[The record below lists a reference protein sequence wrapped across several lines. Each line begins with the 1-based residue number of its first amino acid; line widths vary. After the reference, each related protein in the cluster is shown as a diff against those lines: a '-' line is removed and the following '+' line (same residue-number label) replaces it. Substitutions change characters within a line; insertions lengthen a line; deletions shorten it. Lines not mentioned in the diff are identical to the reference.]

1 MRRRLTESEVVDV
14 DGFEVQE
21 LIGSGGYSRVY
32 RALQHGFDRTV
43 ALKVL
48 HVGVESAAQRRAF
61 ENECRAMGSL
71 SEHPNIVTVLM
82 STFSVGAPGAEPK
95 PCIVMEYYG
104 GGTLGDVVKEAGP
117 LGLDRLL
124 SIGVQIS
131 GALATAHRRGVL
143 HRDIKPHNIFLSEYG
158 QPALGD
164 FGISSFE
171 GERTVTGTGG
181 GLTLHYAPPEVLEGA
196 EVTARSDVYSLAATM
211 YLLATGERPFPRG
224 SDQTMTDV
232 ARRILLEPPPR
243 LGPSFPASLADLL
256 ETAMAKQPSDR
267 PESAVAFGRKLQSIE
282 AASGLQLTAL
292 PIAGLAARP
301 EFLVSAVD
309 PGAVDPGAVDLGA
322 VDLGRVRR
330 RRSFATAGG
339 AVCLLVLGGATA
351 AWRAGDS
358 GETGSTGFAPGVL
371 SAGADDPYF
380 AVPGRPT
387 GVSVSI
393 GPREGG
399 GEQSVIVTWSPSAD
413 AVTYQVDRID
423 GRPAEGPGLDSDGS
437 TSVVVE
443 VDEPTATFEVGTGER
458 PCVTVTAV
466 GPGGHQSQPSTS
478 ACAEEN

>member
-1 MRRRLTESEVVDV
+1 MRRRLTESDVVDV

-32 RALQHGFDRTV
+32 RALQRGFDRAV

-48 HVGVESAAQRRAF
+48 NVDVESAAQRRAF

-82 STFSVGAPGAEPK
+82 STFTVGAPGAAPK

-104 GGTLGDVVKEAGP
+104 GGTLGDVAKASGP

-143 HRDIKPHNIFLSEYG
+143 HRDIKPHNIFLSGYG

-171 GERTVTGTGG
+171 GERTVTGSGG

-224 SDQTMTDV
+224 SDQSMTDV
-232 ARRILLEPPPR
+232 ARRILLEPAPR
-243 LGPSFPASLADLL
+243 LGPSFPTSLADLL
-256 ETAMAKQPSDR
+256 ESAMAKQPSDR
-267 PESAVAFGRKLQSIE
+267 PESAIVFGQRLQSIE
-282 AASGLQLTAL
+282 ATSGLPVTVL
-292 PIAGLAARP
+292 PVAGLAARP
-301 EFLVSAVD
+301 EMPVSSVD
-309 PGAVDPGAVDLGA
+309 PD
-322 VDLGRVRR
+322 RVRR
-330 RRSFATAGG
+330 RRSWATAAG
-339 AVCLLVLGGATA
+339 AVGLLLVGGATA

-371 SAGADDPYF
+371 SADDDPYF
-380 AVPGRPT
+380 AVPGSPT

-393 GPREGG
+393 GPHDGE
-399 GEQSVIVTWSPSAD
+399 GEQTVNVSWSPSAD
-413 AVTYQVDRID
+413 AVTYQVERID
-423 GRPAEGPGLDSDGS
+423 GGPSEGPGLDPNGS
-437 TSVVVE
+437 TSIMAE
-443 VDEPTATFEVGTGER
+443 VDEPMATFEVGVGER

-466 GPGGHQSQPSTS
+466 GSEGHQSQPSS
-478 ACAEEN
+478 AACAEES